1 MARSHF
7 TVKFSP
13 YSEEPMSIEVRLPDD
28 SLRQLPE
35 GATGV
40 DLAGGIGA
48 RLLDAAL
55 AIKLDGRLADLTT
68 PLVDGAKVEIVTSK
82 APESLELIR
91 HSTAHLLAHAVK
103 RLYPDARVGIGPVI
117 EDGFYYDFWMEKPFT
132 PEDLPLIEA
141 EMHKIALEGIE
152 VVREDLGRDAAIARF
167 QKMGEP
173 LKVEVVSSIPQGDII
188 SGYRQ
193 GDFYDLCRGPHVPST
208 AKLKAFKL
216 LSIAGAYWKG
226 DEKNQMLSR
235 IYGTAFHAQK
245 ELDEHLKRLEEA
257 KARDHRKLGKELGL
271 YSFHPEA
278 PASPFFHPKGTQV
291 YNELVTYIR
300 ELYFKYGYDEVITP
314 QILDVALWKTSGH
327 YDNYAENMYFTT
339 AEEREY
345 AVKPMNCPGHCIMFG
360 SQKHSY
366 RELPIRYA
374 DFGRLHR
381 FERSGVTH
389 GLTRVR
395 TFCQDDAHIYC
406 TPEQIKTEMAA
417 FLALLQEV
425 YDTFGF
431 EGMRVALSTRPEKRL
446 GSDEIWDAAE
456 KALGEALDEAGMPYT
471 LNPGEGAF
479 YGPKIEFQILD
490 ALKRPWQLGTLQVDY
505 MLPERFDL
513 NYTRPD
519 GGEGRPI
526 MLHRAILG
534 SLERFMGILVEHTAG
549 AFPAWLA
556 PVQVAILPITDRAHA
571 FSTEA
576 AAQAKALRLRAELDL
591 RNESLK
597 AKIRD
602 AQLAKVPYMLVIGDR
617 EAEAGTVSV
626 RHRHRGDLGVQ
637 TLDGFLANLATE
649 VRDRQR

>member
-1 MARSHF
+1 
-7 TVKFSP
+7 
-13 YSEEPMSIEVRLPDD
+13 MSIEVRLPDD

-35 GATGV
+35 GATGA

-48 RLLDAAL
+48 RLLEAAL
-55 AIKLDGRLADLTT
+55 AVKVDGTLTDLKA
-68 PLVDGAKVEIVTSK
+68 PLPSGAKVEIVTNK
-82 APESLELIR
+82 APESLDLIR

-103 RLYPDARVGIGPVI
+103 RLYPNARVGIGPVI
-117 EDGFYYDFWMEKPFT
+117 EDGFYYDFWVDKPFT
-132 PEDLPLIEA
+132 PEDLPVIEA
-141 EMHKIALEGIE
+141 EMQKIVAEGIE
-152 VVREDLGRDAAIARF
+152 VVREDLDRDAAVARF
-167 QKMGEP
+167 EAMGEP
-173 LKVEVVSSIPQGDII
+173 LKVEVVSSIPAGDII
-188 SGYRQ
+188 SGYSQ

-208 AKLKAFKL
+208 AKLKVFKL
-216 LSIAGAYWKG
+216 QSIAGAYWKG

-235 IYGTAFHAQK
+235 IYGTAFHTQK

-300 ELYFKYGYDEVITP
+300 ELYFKYGYSEVITP
-314 QILDVALWKTSGH
+314 QIMDVELWKTSGH

-366 RELPIRYA
+366 RDLPIRYA

-381 FERSGVTH
+381 YERSGVTH

-406 TPEQIKTEMAA
+406 TPDQIKTEMAD
-417 FLALLQEV
+417 FLALLKEV

-431 EGMRVALSTRPEKRL
+431 DGMRVALSTRPEKRL

-456 KALGEALDEAGMPYT
+456 TALSEALNEAGMPFT

-556 PVQVAILPITDRAHA
+556 PTQVAILPITDRANA
-571 FSTEA
+571 FATEVA
-576 AAQAKALRLRAELDL
+576 ARAKAQGLRAELDQ

-597 AKIRD
+597 AKIRE

-637 TLDGFLANLATE
+637 PLDGFLAALATE
-649 VRDRQR
+649 VKDRQR

>member
-1 MARSHF
+1 M
-7 TVKFSP
+7 P
-13 YSEEPMSIEVRLPDD
+13 IEVRLPDD

-35 GATGV
+35 GATGA

-48 RLLDAAL
+48 RLLEAAL
-55 AIKLDGRLADLTT
+55 AIRVDGNLVDLKAPLADG
-68 PLVDGAKVEIVTSK
+68 VRVEIVTNK
-82 APESLELIR
+82 NPESLELIR

-103 RLYPDARVGIGPVI
+103 RLYPQARVGIGPTI
-117 EDGFYYDFWMEKPFT
+117 EDGFYYDFWMDKPFT
-132 PEDLPLIEA
+132 PEDLPVIEA
-141 EMHKIALEGIE
+141 EMRKIVAEDVPVI
-152 VVREDLGRDAAIARF
+152 REDLGRDAAVARF
-167 QKMGEP
+167 TELDEP
-173 LKVEVVSSIPQGDII
+173 LKVEIVATIPQGDIV
-188 SGYRQ
+188 SGYSQ

-208 AKLKAFKL
+208 SKLKAFKL
-216 LSIAGAYWKG
+216 LSIAGAYWRG
-226 DEKNQMLSR
+226 DEKRQMLSR
-235 IYGTAFHAQK
+235 IYGTAFHSSK

-300 ELYFKYGYDEVITP
+300 ELYFKYGYSEVITP

-345 AVKPMNCPGHCIMFG
+345 AVKPMNCPGHCIMYG

-366 RELPIRYA
+366 RDLPIRYA

-406 TPEQIKTEMAA
+406 TPEQIKAEMAA
-417 FLALLQEV
+417 FLELLKEV

-431 EGMRVALSTRPEKRL
+431 DGMRVALSTRPEKRL
-446 GSDEIWDAAE
+446 GSDEVWDAGE
-456 KALGEALDEAGMPYT
+456 KALAEALDEAGMPYT

-505 MLPERFDL
+505 MLPERFEL
-513 NYTRPD
+513 KYTRPD
-519 GGEGRPI
+519 GGEGQPI

-576 AAQAKALRLRAELDL
+576 AAQAKALGLRAELDL

-597 AKIRD
+597 AKIRE

-637 TLDGFLANLATE
+637 PLADFLASLATE

>member
-1 MARSHF
+1 
-7 TVKFSP
+7 
-13 YSEEPMSIEVRLPDD
+13 MSIEVRLPDN
-28 SLRQLPE
+28 SLKQLAD

-40 DLAGGIGA
+40 DLAAGIGA

-55 AIKLDGRLADLTT
+55 AVRVDGHLADLNM
-68 PLVDGAKVEIVTSK
+68 PLQSGSRVEVITNKS
-82 APESLELIR
+82 PESLELIR

-103 RLYPDARVGIGPVI
+103 RLYPEARVGIGPVI
-117 EDGFYYDFWMEKPFT
+117 EDGFYYDFWVDKPFT
-132 PEDLPLIEA
+132 PEDLPVIEA
-141 EMHKIALEGIE
+141 EMREITAEGIP
-152 VVREDLGRDAAIARF
+152 VVREDLTRDEAIARF
-167 QKMGEP
+167 TAMGEP
-173 LKVEVVSSIPQGDII
+173 LKVEILDGIPADQVI

-193 GDFYDLCRGPHVPST
+193 EDFYDLCRGPHVPNTS
-208 AKLKAFKL
+208 KIKAFKL
-216 LSIAGAYWKG
+216 LNIAGAYWKG
-226 DEKNQMLSR
+226 DEKNQMLNR
-235 IYGTAFHAQK
+235 IYGTAFHSQK
-245 ELDEHLKRLEEA
+245 ELDEHLVRLEEA
-257 KARDHRKLGKELGL
+257 RARDHRKLGKELGL
-271 YSFHPEA
+271 YSFHAAA

-291 YNELVTYIR
+291 YNELVSYMR
-300 ELYFKYGYDEVITP
+300 ELYFKYGYSEVITP

-327 YDNYAENMYFTT
+327 YENYAENMYFTT

-345 AVKPMNCPGHCIMFG
+345 AVKPMNCPSHCLIYG

-366 RELPIRYA
+366 RDLPIRYA

-381 FERSGVTH
+381 YERSGVTH

-406 TPEQIKTEMAA
+406 TPEQIKGEMAA
-417 FLALLQEV
+417 FLSLLTEV

-446 GSDEIWDAAE
+446 GSDAIWDSAEAAL
-456 KALGEALDEAGMPYT
+456 AEALDEAGMPYT

-505 MLPERFDL
+505 MMPERFEL
-513 NYTRPD
+513 NYTQSD
-519 GGEGRPI
+519 GTEARPI

-556 PVQVAILPITDRAHA
+556 PVQVAFLPITDRAHA
-571 FSTEA
+571 FAQSA
-576 AAQAKALRLRAELDL
+576 ADRAKALGLRGELDL

-637 TLDGFLANLATE
+637 GLESFLAALAVE
-649 VRDRQR
+649 IQNRQR

>member
-1 MARSHF
+1 
-7 TVKFSP
+7 
-13 YSEEPMSIEVRLPDD
+13 MSIEVRLPDD
-28 SLRQLPE
+28 SLRQLAE

-55 AIKLDGRLADLTT
+55 AVKVDGHLVDLKA
-68 PLVDGAKVEIVTSK
+68 PLVNGAKVEIVTNKS
-82 APESLELIR
+82 PESLELIR

-103 RLYPDARVGIGPVI
+103 RLHPEARVGIGPTI
-117 EDGFYYDFWMEKPFT
+117 TDGFYYDFWVDKPFT

-141 EMHKIALEGIE
+141 EMQKIASEGIE
-152 VVREDLGRDAAIARF
+152 VVREDLARDEAVARF
-167 QKMGEP
+167 QALGEP
-173 LKVEVVSSIPQGDII
+173 LKVEIVSGLPSDVVI

-208 AKLKAFKL
+208 GKLKAFKL

-235 IYGTAFHAQK
+235 IYGTAFHSQK

-271 YSFHPEA
+271 FSFHPEA
-278 PASPFFHPKGTQV
+278 PASPFFHPKGAQV
-291 YNELVTYIR
+291 YNELVTYVR
-300 ELYFKYGYDEVITP
+300 DLYFKYGYSEVITP
-314 QILDVALWKTSGH
+314 QIMDVALWKTSGH
-327 YDNYAENMYFTT
+327 YENFADSMYFTT

-345 AVKPMNCPGHCIMFG
+345 ALKPMNCPGHCLMFG
-360 SQKHSY
+360 TEKHSY
-366 RELPIRYA
+366 RDLPLRFA

-381 FERSGVTH
+381 YERSGVTH

-406 TPEQIKTEMAA
+406 MPEQIKAEMAA
-417 FLALLQEV
+417 FLDLLKEV

-431 EGMRVALSTRPEKRL
+431 EGTRVALSTRPEKRL
-446 GSDEIWDAAE
+446 GSDATWDAAE
-456 KALGEALDEAGMPYT
+456 GALGEALDEAGIPYT

-479 YGPKIEFQILD
+479 YGPKIEFQVLD

-505 MLPERFDL
+505 MMPERFDL
-513 NYTRPD
+513 KYTRPD
-519 GGEGRPI
+519 GSEGHPV

-534 SLERFMGILVEHTAG
+534 SLERFMGILIEHTAG

-556 PVQVAILPITDRAHA
+556 PTQVAILPITDRANA
-571 FSTEA
+571 FATEVA
-576 AAQAKALRLRAELDL
+576 ARAKALGLRAELDQ

-597 AKIRD
+597 AKIRE
-602 AQLAKVPYMLVIGDR
+602 AQVAKVPYMLVIGDR

-637 TLDGFLANLATE
+637 PLDGFLAALTAE
-649 VRDRQR
+649 IQDRQR

>member
-1 MARSHF
+1 
-7 TVKFSP
+7 
-13 YSEEPMSIEVRLPDD
+13 MSIEVRLPDD

-35 GATGV
+35 GATGA

-48 RLLDAAL
+48 RLLEAAL
-55 AIKLDGRLADLTT
+55 AVKVDGHLADLKA
-68 PLVDGAKVEIVTSK
+68 PLTNGARVEVVTNK
-82 APESLELIR
+82 TPESLDLVR

-103 RLYPDARVGIGPVI
+103 RLYPKAKVGIGPVI
-117 EDGFYYDFWMEKPFT
+117 EDGFYYDFWVDKPFT

-141 EMHKIALEGIE
+141 EMRKIVAEGVE
-152 VVREDLGRDAAIARF
+152 VMREDLTRDEAVARF
-167 QKMGEP
+167 QAMGEP
-173 LKVEVVSSIPQGDII
+173 LKVEVVSGIPQGDII

-208 AKLKAFKL
+208 SKLKAFKL

-226 DEKNQMLSR
+226 DERNQMLSR
-235 IYGTAFHAQK
+235 IYGTAFHTQK

-271 YSFHPEA
+271 YSFHTEA
-278 PASPFFHPKGTQV
+278 PASPFFHPKGTQI

-300 ELYFKYGYDEVITP
+300 ELYFKYGYSEVITP

-345 AVKPMNCPGHCIMFG
+345 AVKPMNCPGHCIMYG
-360 SQKHSY
+360 CQKHSY
-366 RELPIRYA
+366 RDLPIRYA

-381 FERSGVTH
+381 YERSGVTH

-395 TFCQDDAHIYC
+395 TFCQDDAHIFC
-406 TPEQIKTEMAA
+406 TPDQIKTEMAA
-417 FLALLQEV
+417 FLALLKEV

-431 EGMRVALSTRPEKRL
+431 DGMRVALSTRPEKRL
-446 GSDEIWDAAE
+446 GGEEIWDAAE
-456 KALGEALDEAGMPYT
+456 KALGEALDEAGMPFT

-513 NYTRPD
+513 SYTKAD
-519 GGEGRPI
+519 GSEGRPI

-549 AFPAWLA
+549 AFPPWLA

-571 FSTEA
+571 FSLEA
-576 AAQAKALRLRAELDL
+576 AARAKALGLRAELDS

-597 AKIRD
+597 AKIRN
-602 AQLAKVPYMLVIGDR
+602 AQLDKVPYMLVIGDR

-637 TLDGFLANLATE
+637 TLDGFLESLAAE
-649 VRDRQR
+649 VRSRQR